1 AAVDTSGKAIYGEVP
16 GKFLLGMHMNIEL
29 EDVNQPQRT
38 KLIME
43 LKPDHSFAYCMQ
55 PGEYRVK
62 QITWENEN
70 KDVLE
75 SVDLPEITLTIDTG
89 KVNYLGEIYIDTK
102 KPGDPGTLSIPYKSW
117 NRDNAAAAGWIFG
130 LAGSVVYS
138 LTNSMGDAEA
148 VKVMDLET
156 DENFAP
162 QAGYQI
168 IPVTLHIKAAKDD
181 QIKTE

>member
-1 AAVDTSGKAIYGEVP
+1 
-16 GKFLLGMHMNIEL
+16 
-29 EDVNQPQRT
+29 
-38 KLIME
+38 
-43 LKPDHSFAYCMQ
+43 
-55 PGEYRVK
+55 
-62 QITWENEN
+62 
-70 KDVLE
+70 LE

-148 VKVMDLET
+148 AKVMDLET